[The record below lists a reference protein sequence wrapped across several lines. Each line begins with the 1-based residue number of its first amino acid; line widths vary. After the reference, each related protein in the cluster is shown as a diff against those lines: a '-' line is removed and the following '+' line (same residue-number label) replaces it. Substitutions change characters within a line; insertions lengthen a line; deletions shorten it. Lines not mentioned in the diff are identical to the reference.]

1 MPNLK
6 KNIVYNVLYQ
16 ILAVIVPFIISPYL
30 ARVLGAEQIGVY
42 SFTYSIAFYF
52 MILSM
57 LGISNYGNR
66 TIAQVRTSR
75 EHLNQ
80 EFSNIYAVQLTCSLV
95 MTVSYLIYATVFV
108 NSFQIVAYIQV
119 LHVLSYA
126 TDVSWFFYG
135 LEEFRITVAR
145 NSFVK
150 LLTLIS
156 IFTFVKSPNDIY
168 LYTFIMAGSTLLG
181 QLITWQFLLKQVNFV
196 RPNLGKIKKHMKP
209 IIILFF
215 PVLAVSIF
223 SFLDKIMLGMYSSLK
238 ETAFYENSDKIISIP
253 KALIQAFGA
262 VMLPRTVHLLS
273 IGDEQKSLEYVDKT
287 MWVVLVITMGCAFG
301 LAGVSATF
309 APVYWGEEF
318 RASSQ
323 IIAGMTPALV
333 FSAFGNVI
341 RTQFLIPRSFDKE
354 YTVSLLYGAVVNILI
369 NILLIPKMGA
379 MGAVIGIIVAELVL
393 CCYQTWIAR
402 NYLHIREYLIN
413 AGILF
418 LIGSVMYMVLILI
431 SSILPTS
438 LLTLII
444 EIIVGAFIYISL
456 LVLYI
461 FSSKN
466 RVIIGLR
473 TNFLEHTHLFKR
485 K

>member
-1 MPNLK
+1 MPSLK

-16 ILAVIVPFIISPYL
+16 ILAVIVPFITSPYL

-80 EFSNIYAVQLTCSLV
+80 EFSNIYAVQLTCALV
-95 MTVSYLIYATVFV
+95 MTISYLIYATVFV

-126 TDVSWFFYG
+126 TDVSWFCYG

-181 QLITWQFLLKQVNFV
+181 QLITWPFLLKQVNFV
-196 RPNLGKIKKHMKP
+196 RPSFGKIKKHMKP

-273 IGDEQKSLEYVDKT
+273 IGEEQKSLEYVDKT
-287 MWVVLVITMGCAFG
+287 MWVALVITMGCAFG
-301 LAGVSATF
+301 LSGVSATF

-354 YTVSLLYGAVVNILI
+354 YTVSLLYGAIVNILI
-369 NILLIPKMGA
+369 NILLIPKIGA
-379 MGAVIGIIVAELVL
+379 MGAVIGTIVAELVL

-431 SSILPTS
+431 SSILPIS

-444 EIIVGAFIYISL
+444 EIIVGALIYISL
-456 LVLYI
+456 LILYI
-461 FSSKN
+461 FFSKN

-473 TNFLEHTHLFKR
+473 TNFLERTYLFKR

>member
-1 MPNLK
+1 
-6 KNIVYNVLYQ
+6 
-16 ILAVIVPFIISPYL
+16 
-30 ARVLGAEQIGVY
+30 
-42 SFTYSIAFYF
+42 
-52 MILSM
+52 
-57 LGISNYGNR
+57 
-66 TIAQVRTSR
+66 
-75 EHLNQ
+75 
-80 EFSNIYAVQLTCSLV
+80 
-95 MTVSYLIYATVFV
+95 
-108 NSFQIVAYIQV
+108 
-119 LHVLSYA
+119 
-126 TDVSWFFYG
+126 
-135 LEEFRITVAR
+135 
-145 NSFVK
+145 
-150 LLTLIS
+150 
-156 IFTFVKSPNDIY
+156 
-168 LYTFIMAGSTLLG
+168 
-181 QLITWQFLLKQVNFV
+181 
-196 RPNLGKIKKHMKP
+196 MKP

-273 IGDEQKSLEYVDKT
+273 IGEEQKSLEYVDKT
-287 MWVVLVITMGCAFG
+287 MWVALVITMGCAFG
-301 LAGVSATF
+301 LSGVSATF

-354 YTVSLLYGAVVNILI
+354 YTVSLLYGAIVNILI
-369 NILLIPKMGA
+369 NILLIPKIGA
-379 MGAVIGIIVAELVL
+379 MGAVIGTIVAELVL

-431 SSILPTS
+431 SSILPIS

-444 EIIVGAFIYISL
+444 EIIVGALIYISL
-456 LVLYI
+456 LILYI
-461 FSSKN
+461 FFSKN

-473 TNFLEHTHLFKR
+473 TNFLERTYLFKR

>member
-1 MPNLK
+1 MPSLK

-16 ILAVIVPFIISPYL
+16 ILAVIVPFITSPYL

-80 EFSNIYAVQLTCSLV
+80 EFSNIYAVQLTCALV
-95 MTVSYLIYATVFV
+95 MTISYLIYATVFV

-135 LEEFRITVAR
+135 LEEFCITVAR

-181 QLITWQFLLKQVNFV
+181 QLITWPFLLKQVNFV
-196 RPNLGKIKKHMKP
+196 RPSLGKIKKHMKP

-273 IGDEQKSLEYVDKT
+273 IGEKQKSLEYVDKT

-301 LAGVSATF
+301 LSGVSATF

-354 YTVSLLYGAVVNILI
+354 YTVSLLYGAIVNILI
-369 NILLIPKMGA
+369 NILLIPKIGA
-379 MGAVIGIIVAELVL
+379 MGAVIGTIVAELVL

-431 SSILPTS
+431 SSILPIS

-444 EIIVGAFIYISL
+444 EIIVGALIYISL
-456 LVLYI
+456 LILYI
-461 FSSKN
+461 FFSKN

-473 TNFLEHTHLFKR
+473 TNFLERTYLFKR

>member
-1 MPNLK
+1 MPSLK
-6 KNIVYNVLYQ
+6 RNIIYNVLYQ
-16 ILAVIVPFIISPYL
+16 VLAVIVPFITSPYL
-30 ARVLGAEQIGVY
+30 ARVLGASQIGVY
-42 SFTYSIAFYF
+42 SYTYSVAFYF

-66 TIAQVRTSR
+66 TIAQVRTNR
-75 EHLNQ
+75 DLLNH
-80 EFSNIYAVQLTCSLV
+80 EFSNIYAIQLTCSVV
-95 MTVSYLIYATVFV
+95 MTISYLIYVSLFAK
-108 NSFQIVAYIQV
+108 SFQIVAYIQV
-119 LHVLSYA
+119 LHILSYA

-135 LEEFRITVAR
+135 LEEFRITVSR

-156 IFTFVKSPNDIY
+156 IFTLVKSSNDIY

-181 QLITWQFLLKQVNFV
+181 QLITWPFLLKKVTLV
-196 RPNLGKIKKHMKP
+196 RPNLRKIRRHMKP

-215 PVLAVSIF
+215 PVLAISIF
-223 SFLDKIMLGMYSSLK
+223 SFLDKIMLGMYSSMK
-238 ETAFYENSDKIISIP
+238 ETAFYENSDKIVSIP

-273 IGDEQKSLEYVDKT
+273 IGEEQKSLEYVDKT

-301 LAGVSATF
+301 LAGVSTTF

-354 YTVSLLYGAVVNILI
+354 YTVSLVYGAVINIVI
-369 NILLIPKMGA
+369 NILLIPRIGA
-379 MGAVIGIIVAELVL
+379 MGAVVGTIVAEMVL
-393 CCYQTWIAR
+393 CVYQTWVAR
-402 NYLHIREYLIN
+402 KYLHIREYLLN
-413 AGILF
+413 AGVLF
-418 LIGSVMYMVLILI
+418 MIGMVMYAVLVYISRELPVTMGALFIEIMVGILI
-431 SSILPTS
+431 YLS
-438 LLTLII
+438 LLI
-444 EIIVGAFIYISL
+444 
-456 LVLYI
+456 LYI
-461 FSSKN
+461 FFSKN
-466 RVIIGLR
+466 QVIVDLR
-473 TNFLEHTHLFKR
+473 NTTLKRIHLDKR

>member
-1 MPNLK
+1 MPSLK

-16 ILAVIVPFIISPYL
+16 ILAVIVPFITSPYL

-80 EFSNIYAVQLTCSLV
+80 EFSNIYAVQLTCALV
-95 MTVSYLIYATVFV
+95 MTISYLIYATVFV

-181 QLITWQFLLKQVNFV
+181 QLITWPFLLKQVTFV
-196 RPNLGKIKKHMKP
+196 RPSLGKIKKHIKP
-209 IIILFF
+209 IVILFF

-273 IGDEQKSLEYVDKT
+273 IGEEQKSLEYVDKT
-287 MWVVLVITMGCAFG
+287 MWVALVITMGCAFG
-301 LAGVSATF
+301 LSGVSATF

-354 YTVSLLYGAVVNILI
+354 YTVSLLYGAIVNILI
-369 NILLIPKMGA
+369 NILLIPKIGA
-379 MGAVIGIIVAELVL
+379 MGAVIGTIVAELVL

-431 SSILPTS
+431 SSILPIS

-444 EIIVGAFIYISL
+444 EIIVGAMIYISL
-456 LVLYI
+456 LILYI
-461 FSSKN
+461 FFSKN

-473 TNFLEHTHLFKR
+473 TNFLERTYLFKR

>member
-1 MPNLK
+1 MPSLK
-6 KNIVYNVLYQ
+6 KNVVYNVLYQ
-16 ILAVIVPFIISPYL
+16 VLAVIVPFITSPYL
-30 ARVLGAEQIGVY
+30 SRVLGAEQIGVY

-95 MTVSYLIYATVFV
+95 MIVSYLIYTTVFV
-108 NSFQIVAYIQV
+108 NSFQIIAYIQV
-119 LHVLSYA
+119 LHILSYA

-156 IFTFVKSPNDIY
+156 IFAFVKSPNDIY

-181 QLITWQFLLKQVNFV
+181 QLITWPFLLKQVTFV
-196 RPNLGKIKKHMKP
+196 RPSLGKIKKHIKP
-209 IIILFF
+209 IVILFF
-215 PVLAVSIF
+215 PVLAISIF
-223 SFLDKIMLGMYSSLK
+223 SFLDKMMLGMYSSLK

-287 MWVVLVITMGCAFG
+287 MWIVLVITMGCAFG
-301 LAGVSATF
+301 LAGVSVTF

-354 YTVSLLYGAVVNILI
+354 YTISLVYGAIVNILI
-369 NILLIPKMGA
+369 NILLIPKIGA
-379 MGAVIGIIVAELVL
+379 MGAVIGTIVAELVL

-402 NYLHIREYLIN
+402 KFLHIREYLVHS
-413 AGILF
+413 GILF

-431 SSILPTS
+431 ASILPVS

-456 LVLYI
+456 LIRYI

-466 RVIIGLR
+466 RIIIGLR
-473 TNFLEHTHLFKR
+473 TNFLERTHLFKR

>member
-1 MPNLK
+1 M
-6 KNIVYNVLYQ
+6 YQ
-16 ILAVIVPFIISPYL
+16 VLAVIVPFITSPYL
-30 ARVLGAEQIGVY
+30 ARVLGADQIGVY

-66 TIAQVRTSR
+66 TIAQVRTNR
-75 EHLNQ
+75 YHLNQ
-80 EFSNIYAVQLTCSLV
+80 EFSNIYAIQLTCSVV
-95 MTVSYLIYATVFV
+95 MTISYLFYASLFV
-108 NSFQIVAYIQV
+108 NSFQIVAFIQV
-119 LHVLSYA
+119 LHILSYA

-181 QLITWQFLLKQVNFV
+181 QLITWPFLLKRVTFV
-196 RPNLGKIKKHMKP
+196 RPSLGKIKKHIKP
-209 IIILFF
+209 IVILFF
-215 PVLAVSIF
+215 PVLAISIF

-273 IGDEQKSLEYVDKT
+273 IGEERKSLEYVDKT
-287 MWVVLVITMGCAFG
+287 MWVVLSITMGCAFG
-301 LAGVSATF
+301 LAAISVTF

-354 YTVSLLYGAVVNILI
+354 YTVSLIYGAAVNIVI
-369 NILLIPKMGA
+369 NILLIPRIGA
-379 MGAVIGIIVAELVL
+379 MGAVIGTIVAELVL

-418 LIGSVMYMVLILI
+418 LIGSVMYVVLILI
-431 SSILPTS
+431 SSALPTS
-438 LLTLII
+438 LLSLII
-444 EIIVGAFIYISL
+444 EIIIGVLIYSSL
-456 LVLYI
+456 LILYI
-461 FSSKN
+461 FSSKDN
-466 RVIIGLR
+466 VITSLR
-473 TNFLEHTHLFKR
+473 TNFLERINLYKR

>member
-1 MPNLK
+1 MPSLK

-16 ILAVIVPFIISPYL
+16 ILAVIVPFITSPYL

-168 LYTFIMAGSTLLG
+168 
-181 QLITWQFLLKQVNFV
+181 
-196 RPNLGKIKKHMKP
+196 
-209 IIILFF
+209 
-215 PVLAVSIF
+215 
-223 SFLDKIMLGMYSSLK
+223 
-238 ETAFYENSDKIISIP
+238 
-253 KALIQAFGA
+253 
-262 VMLPRTVHLLS
+262 
-273 IGDEQKSLEYVDKT
+273 
-287 MWVVLVITMGCAFG
+287 
-301 LAGVSATF
+301 
-309 APVYWGEEF
+309 
-318 RASSQ
+318 
-323 IIAGMTPALV
+323 
-333 FSAFGNVI
+333 
-341 RTQFLIPRSFDKE
+341 
-354 YTVSLLYGAVVNILI
+354 
-369 NILLIPKMGA
+369 
-379 MGAVIGIIVAELVL
+379 
-393 CCYQTWIAR
+393 
-402 NYLHIREYLIN
+402 
-413 AGILF
+413 
-418 LIGSVMYMVLILI
+418 
-431 SSILPTS
+431 
-438 LLTLII
+438 
-444 EIIVGAFIYISL
+444 
-456 LVLYI
+456 
-461 FSSKN
+461 KN
-466 RVIIGLR
+466 
-473 TNFLEHTHLFKR
+473 
-485 K
+485 

>member
-1 MPNLK
+1 MPSLK

-16 ILAVIVPFIISPYL
+16 ILAVIVPFITSPYL

-80 EFSNIYAVQLTCSLV
+80 EFSNIYAVQLTCALV
-95 MTVSYLIYATVFV
+95 MTISYLIYATVFV

-181 QLITWQFLLKQVNFV
+181 QLITWPFLLKQVNFV
-196 RPNLGKIKKHMKP
+196 RPSFGKIKKHMKP

-273 IGDEQKSLEYVDKT
+273 IGEEQKSLEYVDKT

-301 LAGVSATF
+301 LSGVSATF

-354 YTVSLLYGAVVNILI
+354 YTVSLLYGAIVNILI
-369 NILLIPKMGA
+369 NILLIPKIGA
-379 MGAVIGIIVAELVL
+379 MGAVIGTIVAELVL

-431 SSILPTS
+431 SSILPIS

-444 EIIVGAFIYISL
+444 EIIVGALIYISL
-456 LVLYI
+456 LILYI
-461 FSSKN
+461 FFSKN

-473 TNFLEHTHLFKR
+473 TNFLERTYLFKR

>member
-1 MPNLK
+1 MPSLK

-16 ILAVIVPFIISPYL
+16 ILAVIVPFITSPYL
-30 ARVLGAEQIGVY
+30 ARMLGAEQIGVY

-95 MTVSYLIYATVFV
+95 MTVSYLIYATLFV

-119 LHVLSYA
+119 LHILSYA

-156 IFTFVKSPNDIY
+156 IFTFIKSPNDIY

-181 QLITWQFLLKQVNFV
+181 QLITWPFLLKQVTFV
-196 RPNLGKIKKHMKP
+196 RPSLGKIKKHIKP
-209 IIILFF
+209 IVILFF
-215 PVLAVSIF
+215 PVLAISIF

-273 IGDEQKSLEYVDKT
+273 IGEEQKSLEYVDKT
-287 MWVVLVITMGCAFG
+287 MWIVLVITMGCAFG
-301 LAGVSATF
+301 LAGVSTTF

-318 RASSQ
+318 RDSSQ

-369 NILLIPKMGA
+369 NILLIPKIGA
-379 MGAVIGIIVAELVL
+379 MGAVIGTIVAELVL

-418 LIGSVMYMVLILI
+418 LIGSVMYMILILI
-431 SSILPTS
+431 ASFLPIS

-444 EIIVGAFIYISL
+444 EIIAGAFIYISL
-456 LVLYI
+456 LILYV

-466 RVIIGLR
+466 SLIIGLR
-473 TNFLEHTHLFKR
+473 TNFLERTHLFKR